1 LDSPKNLKN
10 DELKTDPSE
19 IAKAR
24 GLRVLFWFFGEIFNA
39 HPSTPPQLRG
49 PSRLHGFEYGHRGIH
64 GQVQLDF
71 FEGASVAPC
80 LQDASAQT
88 FPAHQFR
95 LITPSMFEWAN

>member
-1 LDSPKNLKN
+1 MNFSKNLKRR
-10 DELKTDPSE
+10 TQADPGE

-49 PSRLHGFEYGHRGIH
+49 PSRLHGFECGHRGIH
-64 GQVQLDF
+64 GQVQLEF

-80 LQDASAQT
+80 PHKAKH
-88 FPAHQFR
+88 PALPCPPISFDNA
-95 LITPSMFEWAN
+95 INV